1 MLTFLVAALLL
12 IVTPGPG
19 VLSLAGVGSAF
30 GFRSGIKYFIGLFIG
45 NNLVGFFVISGLGAL
60 VIANPSTR
68 TVLLILSS
76 SYLMYLAAS
85 IAFSGSKIRFKGYA
99 IMPGLKSGML
109 LQIINPK
116 AFVVNSTI
124 YSGFL
129 LFENAYFFEVLIK
142 FLIVNAIWLLVHVLW
157 LYLGVLIKRLELSSS
172 IQRLIN
178 YFMAF
183 SMISVVALS
192 AVAAM

>member
-1 MLTFLVAALLL
+1 LLTFVVAALLL

-30 GFRSGIKYFIGLFIG
+30 GFRAGIKYFMGLFVG
-45 NNLVGFFVISGLGAL
+45 NNFVGFLVISGVGAL
-60 VIANPSTR
+60 LMANPSTR
-68 TVLLILSS
+68 TILMVLSS
-76 SYLMYLAAS
+76 SYLAYLAAS
-85 IAFSGSKIRFKGYA
+85 IAFSGNKIRFKAYA
-99 IMPGLKSGML
+99 FMPGFKSGIL

-116 AFVVNSTI
+116 AYVVNSTM

-142 FLIVNAIWLLVHVLW
+142 FLIVNAIWLPVHVLW
-157 LYLGVLIKRLELSSS
+157 LYFGVLIKGLDLPSH

-178 YFMAF
+178 YIMAI
-183 SMISVVALS
+183 SMISVVGLS
-192 AVAAM
+192 AMAAL